1 MNGKHYCCV
10 FELMGPNLLD
20 IIQHYEYQHKRMP
33 LGLIK
38 QITKD
43 VLIGLVYL
51 HNYCKIIHTD
61 LKPEN
66 IMLKLTSD

>member
-1 MNGKHYCCV
+1 
-10 FELMGPNLLD
+10 
-20 IIQHYEYQHKRMP
+20 MP

-38 QITKD
+38 RITKD

-61 LKPEN
+61 IKPEN